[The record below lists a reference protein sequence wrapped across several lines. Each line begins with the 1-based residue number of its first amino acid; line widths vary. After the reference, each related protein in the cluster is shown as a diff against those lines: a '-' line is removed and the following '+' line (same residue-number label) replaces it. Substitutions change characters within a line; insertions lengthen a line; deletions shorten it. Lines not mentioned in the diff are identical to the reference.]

1 MQVVRINV
9 PPFNELVSTDKKC
22 GRNVD
27 IVPMGGIHFG
37 LGHLMGGVEL
47 SQRVRIRRDKAAVR
61 LTTITVCVT

>member
-1 MQVVRINV
+1 MQIVRIDV

-37 LGHLMGGVEL
+37 LGHLMGGVQL
-47 SQRVRIRRDKAAVR
+47 SQRVDIPRDETAVR
-61 LTTITVCVT
+61 LATITVCVT